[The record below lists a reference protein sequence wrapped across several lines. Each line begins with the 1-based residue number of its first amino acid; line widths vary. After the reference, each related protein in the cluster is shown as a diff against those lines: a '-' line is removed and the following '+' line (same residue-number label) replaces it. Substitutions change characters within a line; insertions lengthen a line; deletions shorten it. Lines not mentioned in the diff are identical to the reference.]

1 MYSGRHVPADA
12 EFIRKASESLPSI
25 CENTTACGVMAAE
38 VGRGKA
44 RISIIHEHMSV
55 SRIFWGTTSVR
66 SGVRLPLYVSMM
78 YD

>member
-44 RISIIHEHMSV
+44 PYKHHS
-55 SRIFWGTTSVR
+55 
-66 SGVRLPLYVSMM
+66 
-78 YD
+78 